1 MDRTEAEDDRE
12 WLDDDWL
19 DYTLDQRLWERLAG
33 LFSGIAIGVL
43 TAIFVIGPGVG
54 NRLFWE
60 APWYIFFAV
69 ILGVLVVA
77 QLRTILVLRGR

>member
-19 DYTLDQRLWERLAG
+19 DYTLDQKLWERLAG

-43 TAIFVIGPGVG
+43 TAIFVIGPGVR

-69 ILGVLVVA
+69 ILGVLVVV
-77 QLRTILVLRGR
+77 QLRAILLLRGS

>member
-1 MDRTEAEDDRE
+1 MDRIEAEDDRE

-69 ILGVLVVA
+69 ILGLLVVV
-77 QLRTILVLRGR
+77 QLRTILVLKGR